1 MGGDSGGGGGGGL
14 SNWQSGGYDSG
25 PSNYSRQKKQREQE
39 EFRVQLAEQEDQQGY
54 YARGSGGSIAR
65 SSSGAGVTSSA
76 GAKAVDDFRSQEVS
90 ELYGS
95 DARMR
100 DAARMQLEN
109 RLINPQLPKIGIGG
123 IATGKVAEANIKRQL
138 DLLASGGRPQFR
150 RTSTGRYVA
159 TGVVG
164 AGQGNDSSPNIANTF
179 SSDGGGGS
187 VSSTGGTA
195 ARSAS
200 VSASGET
207 SKAARR
213 GLFGAAKGVKQRLF
227 Y

>member
-1 MGGDSGGGGGGGL
+1 MGGDSGGGG
-14 SNWQSGGYDSG
+14 SSYDSA
-25 PSNYSRQKKQREQE
+25 PMNYSRQKKQREQE
-39 EFRVQLAEQEDQQGY
+39 EARVKLAEQEDQQGY
-54 YARGSGGSIAR
+54 YARSGTGGNIVR
-65 SSSGAGVTSSA
+65 SSSETAVTSSA
-76 GAKAVDDFRSQEVS
+76 GSKVVDDFRSQEVS

-109 RLINPQLPKIGIGG
+109 RLINPQLPTIGIGG

-150 RTSTGRYVA
+150 RTATGRYVA

-164 AGQGNDSSPNIANTF
+164 AGQGDDSSPNIANTF
-179 SSDGGGGS
+179 SSDGDGGGS

-200 VSASGET
+200 VSTSGET
-207 SKAARR
+207 SRAARR

>member
-1 MGGDSGGGGGGGL
+1 MGGGSGDGGGGGFSG
-14 SNWQSGGYDSG
+14 WQSGGYDDAPMKS
-25 PSNYSRQKKQREQE
+25 SRRKKQREQE
-39 EFRVQLAEQEDQQGY
+39 EFRVQLAEQEDRKGY
-54 YARGSGGSIAR
+54 YARGSGGSIVR
-65 SSSGAGVTSSA
+65 SSSGDAVTSSA
-76 GAKAVDDFRSQEVS
+76 GAKTVDDFRSQEVS

-95 DARMR
+95 EDRMR

-109 RLINPQLPKIGIGG
+109 RLINPQLPSIGIGG
-123 IATGKVAEANIKRQL
+123 VATGKIAEANLKRQL
-138 DLLASGGRPQFR
+138 DLLASGGKPQFR
-150 RTSTGRYVA
+150 RTATGRYVT

-179 SSDGGGGS
+179 SSNGDGGS
-187 VSSTGGTA
+187 SASTGGTA

-200 VSASGET
+200 VSTSGET
-207 SKAARR
+207 SRAARR